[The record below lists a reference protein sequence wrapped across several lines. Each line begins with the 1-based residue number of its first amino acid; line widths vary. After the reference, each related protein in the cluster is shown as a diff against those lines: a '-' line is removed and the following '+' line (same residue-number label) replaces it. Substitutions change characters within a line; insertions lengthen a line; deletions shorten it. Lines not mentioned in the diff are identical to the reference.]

1 MKIKEFAPQ
10 AYLSKV
16 LQKTAPQASSG
27 APLPQ
32 NVLPKGPIKSNAT
45 VKTAMNKMNTATNK
59 NLLKLGQ
66 KLPMPTAPG
75 KEQDMEIV
83 SVGMNDV
90 KLKSMNAKQPG
101 EFTVNKKDL
110 DPVISNLLNR
120 SRSQIK

>member
-16 LQKTAPQASSG
+16 LQKTAPQASTG
-27 APLPQ
+27 APMPQ
-32 NVLPKGPIKSNAT
+32 NLLPKGPIKSNAT
-45 VKTAMNKMNTATNK
+45 VKTTVNKSNQVVNK
-59 NLLKLGQ
+59 NLLKVGT

-90 KLKSMNAKQPG
+90 KLKSINAKQPG
-101 EFTVNKKDL
+101 QFTVNKKDL

-120 SRSQIK
+120 SRSQTK